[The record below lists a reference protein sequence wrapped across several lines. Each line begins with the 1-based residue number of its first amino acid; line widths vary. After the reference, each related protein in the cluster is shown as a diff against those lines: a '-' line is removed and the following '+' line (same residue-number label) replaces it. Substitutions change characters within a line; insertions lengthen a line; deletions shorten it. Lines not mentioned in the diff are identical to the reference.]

1 MTSQLPLWILAGC
14 MAATAALG
22 VVYRPALV
30 AAVGFAAAY
39 FVVRVR
45 WRERWEPKEWEL

>member
-22 VVYRPALV
+22 VVYRPALLASGAFLV
-30 AAVGFAAAY
+30 AY

-45 WRERWEPKEWEL
+45 WRRRWEPEDWEL